1 MVSTQAEVNTAALK
15 SSDNDLPTF
24 TIVYPNT
31 NLLLSRLIHVYLL
44 WISTQTIFDKLLCLV
59 RDTLEELG
67 WEVQRS

>member
-31 NLLLSRLIHVYLL
+31 NLLLSRLLTL
-44 WISTQTIFDKLLCLV
+44 DFDSDNL
-59 RDTLEELG
+59 
-67 WEVQRS
+67 